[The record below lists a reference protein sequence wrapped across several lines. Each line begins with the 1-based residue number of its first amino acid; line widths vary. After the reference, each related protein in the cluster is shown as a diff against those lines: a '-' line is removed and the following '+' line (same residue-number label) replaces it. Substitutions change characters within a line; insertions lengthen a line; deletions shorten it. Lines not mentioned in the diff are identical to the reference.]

1 MCRSVVLF
9 GVSEAYSKSK
19 GGEVW
24 VQCMVFQQ
32 WAHESCTP
40 AENSNTFVTIADLT
54 FFFGCNMTILTA
66 FIFVSFHV

>member
-1 MCRSVVLF
+1 MCSLKRKGGFQKRPKVVLF

-40 AENSNTFVTIADLT
+40 AENSNI
-54 FFFGCNMTILTA
+54 CHNC
-66 FIFVSFHV
+66 